1 VFIRHISKKF
11 GLSPGE
17 LVYLGNKNSEDV
29 KITVIEYSKDFLNVT
44 EVPDIAACER
54 FKQSNRVAWI
64 NISGVHKTDL
74 IKDLGTYFEVHPLV
88 LEDIVNTEQRP
99 KMDDLDTY
107 LFMVMKMVYADME
120 EHLIDYEQISFII
133 GDSYVISLQEV
144 EKDIFDP
151 VRERILRGKGRIRT
165 QGSDYLA
172 YALIDMVVDHYF
184 KVLETIGEEIELLQ
198 EDVMQNAD
206 DSSLRIIH
214 SLKSE
219 LLFLRKSIWPMREI
233 INSLVRG
240 ESDLFSDKTVIY
252 LRDVYDHIV
261 QIIETIETFREILSG
276 TLEIYF
282 SNVSNKMNEVMK
294 ILTIIATIF
303 IPMTFITGIY
313 GMNFKVMPELNWKW
327 SYPVLWGGLVVLFVI
342 MVIWFKRKKWM

>member
-1 VFIRHISKKF
+1 MFIRHISKKL

-17 LVYLGNKNSEDV
+17 LVYLGDQKSENV
-29 KITVIEYSKDFLNVT
+29 KISVIEYSKDFLNVT
-44 EVPDIAACER
+44 EVPNIAACER
-54 FKQSNRVAWI
+54 LKQSNAVAWI

-107 LFMVMKMVYADME
+107 VFMVMKMVYPDME
-120 EHLIDYEQISFII
+120 AHAIDYEQISFLI
-133 GDSYVISLQEV
+133 GGSYVISLQEV
-144 EKDIFDP
+144 EGDIFDP
-151 VRERILRGKGRIRT
+151 VRERILKGKGRIRT
-165 QGSDYLA
+165 RGSDYLA

-198 EDVMQNAD
+198 DDVMQNTD
-206 DSSLRIIH
+206 GSPLRSIH

-233 INSLVRG
+233 INALIRG
-240 ESDLFSDKTVIY
+240 ESNLFKDKTVIY
-252 LRDVYDHIV
+252 LQDVYDHIV

-313 GMNFKVMPELNWKW
+313 GMNFKVMPELNWRW

>member
-17 LVYLGNKNSEDV
+17 VVYLGEEKTEDV
-29 KITVIEYSKDFLNVT
+29 KISVIEYSKDVLNVI
-44 EVPDIAACER
+44 EVSDIAACEQ
-54 FKQSNRVAWI
+54 FKQTDTVAWI
-64 NISGVHKTDL
+64 NISGIHNVEL
-74 IKDLGTYFEVHPLV
+74 IKDLGTYFNVHPLV

-99 KMDDLDTY
+99 KMDDLESY
-107 LFMVMKMVYADME
+107 VFMVMKMVYPDMA
-120 EHLIDYEQISFII
+120 EHVIDYEQISFII

-198 EDVMQNAD
+198 DDVTENAD
-206 DSSLRIIH
+206 ASSLRIIH

-233 INSLVRG
+233 INSLARG
-240 ESDLFSDKTVIY
+240 ESDLFKDKTVIY

-261 QIIETIETFREILSG
+261 QIIETIETFREMLSG

-282 SNVSNKMNEVMK
+282 SNASNKMNEVMK

-303 IPMTFITGIY
+303 IPMTFIAGIY
-313 GMNFKVMPELNWKW
+313 GMNFKYMPELEWKW
-327 SYPVLWGGLVVLFVI
+327 SYPVLWGGFIVLFVL
-342 MVIWFKRKKWM
+342 MLTWFKRKKWI